1 MPDNQHRD
9 IYRRMLKLVKPHWHR
24 LAIAMVCMVGVAIC
38 TAALPYLVQPVLDD
52 IFIKKQAEM
61 LTFLS
66 IVVFLVFTMKALT
79 EWGHAYLM
87 SYVGQRI
94 VAHLR
99 QQLYNHLQRLP
110 LSFFDRMPT
119 GLLMSRVTNDVNL
132 VQGAVSNAITAL
144 LKDPLTLVG
153 LMAVMFARDWQL
165 SLIAMVVLPFA
176 FFPVVKFGRMLRRI
190 STKSQESMG
199 DISVILHETIS
210 GNRIVKAFG
219 MEEYEKERF
228 NRENIRYFRYLM
240 KSVMV
245 RALSSPMMEFLGGI
259 AIVFVILYGGYRV
272 IQGVSTPGEFF
283 SFLGALLL
291 LYEPLKRLSRV
302 NNVVQEGIAAAT
314 RIYDV
319 LDTSPGIQDE
329 PDAIHLPPIQRELEL
344 RNVQFRYENEP
355 VLKDINLKVSA
366 GEVIA
371 IVGVSGAGKSTLVDL
386 IPRFYEVSDGAVFI
400 DGINVRNVTTDSLR
414 NQIGIVTQQ
423 TILFNDTVRN
433 NIAYGDINKSDAEII
448 AAARAANAYD
458 FIMKMDQGFDTL
470 IGEQGARLS
479 GGERQRLCIA
489 RALLK
494 NAPILILDE
503 ATSSLDSEAELEV
516 QKALEN
522 LMAGRTTLV
531 IAHRLSTIH
540 NADRIVVISNGR
552 IVEEGRHDEL
562 MECDGEYCR
571 LYDMQFAQFDNNST
585 VKSVTNVSGQ
595 VNK

>member
-1 MPDNQHRD
+1 MNS
-9 IYRRMLKLVKPHWHR
+9 YRRLLELVKPYWYR
-24 LAIAMVCMVGVAIC
+24 LAIAMVCMVGVALC

-52 IFIKKQAEM
+52 IFIQKKAEM
-61 LTFLS
+61 LKFLS
-66 IVVFLVFTMKALT
+66 VAVFLVFSVKALT
-79 EWGHAYLM
+79 EWGQTYLM
-87 SYVGQRI
+87 SYVGQRV
-94 VAHLR
+94 VAQLR
-99 QQLYNHLQRLP
+99 QQLYDHLQGLP

-132 VQGAVSNAITAL
+132 IQGAVSNAITGL
-144 LKDPLTLVG
+144 LKDPLTLIG
-153 LMAVMFARDWQL
+153 LLAVMFTRDWQL

-210 GNRIVKAFG
+210 GSRIVKAFG

-228 NRENIRYFRYLM
+228 NRENIRYFRYLI

-245 RALSSPMMEFLGGI
+245 RALSSPLMEFLGGI

-291 LYEPLKRLSRV
+291 LYEPIKRLSRI

-314 RIYDV
+314 RIYDI
-319 LDTSPGIQDE
+319 LDTPPAIQDK
-329 PDAIHLPPIQRELEL
+329 PDAIQLPPMKRELEL
-344 RNVQFRYENEP
+344 SNVQFRYDNEP

-366 GEVIA
+366 GEVVA

-386 IPRFYEVSDGAVFI
+386 IPRFYEVSGGAIFI
-400 DGINVRNVTTDSLR
+400 DGIDIRDATMGSLR
-414 NQIGIVTQQ
+414 GQIGIVTQQ

-433 NIAYGDINKSDAEII
+433 NIAYGDINKSDEEII
-448 AAARAANAYD
+448 AAAKAANAYG
-458 FIMKMDQGFDTL
+458 FIMKLDQGFNTI

-503 ATSSLDSEAELEV
+503 ATSSLDSEAEMEV
-516 QKALEN
+516 QRALEN

-531 IAHRLSTIH
+531 IAHRLSTIK

-552 IVEEGRHDEL
+552 IVEQGHHDEL
-562 MECDGEYCR
+562 MECNGDYCR
-571 LYDMQFAQFDNNST
+571 LYDMQFAQLDNNST
-585 VKSVTNVSGQ
+585 AKTVSDLSDQ
-595 VNK
+595 VRK

>member
-1 MPDNQHRD
+1 MADNQQRD

-52 IFIKKQAEM
+52 IFIKKKAEM
-61 LTFLS
+61 LKFLS
-66 IVVFLVFTMKALT
+66 IVVFLVFTVKALT

-99 QQLYNHLQRLP
+99 QQLYDHLQRLP

-132 VQGAVSNAITAL
+132 IQGAVSNAITGL

-153 LMAVMFARDWQL
+153 LLAVMFARDWQL

-199 DISVILHETIS
+199 DISVILQETIS
-210 GNRIVKAFG
+210 GSRIVKAFG

-245 RALSSPMMEFLGGI
+245 RALSSPLMEFLGGI

-291 LYEPLKRLSRV
+291 LYEPIKRLSRI

-319 LDTSPGIQDE
+319 LDTSPGIQDA
-329 PDAIHLPPIQRELEL
+329 PDAIELPPIQQELEL
-344 RNVQFRYENEP
+344 RNVQFRYDNEP
-355 VLKDINLKVSA
+355 VLKDIYLKVSA

-386 IPRFYEVSDGAVFI
+386 IPRFYEVSEGTVLI
-400 DGINVRNVTTDSLR
+400 DGIDVRNVTMDSLR

-433 NIAYGDINKSDAEII
+433 NIAYGDISKSDGEII
-448 AAARAANAYD
+448 AAAKAANAYD
-458 FIMKMDQGFDTL
+458 FIMKMDQGFDSV

-531 IAHRLSTIH
+531 IAHRLSTIQ

-562 MECDGEYCR
+562 LECDGEYCR
-571 LYDMQFAQFDNNST
+571 LYDMQFAQLDSNST
-585 VKSVTNVSGQ
+585 VATETTVSGQ

>member
-1 MPDNQHRD
+1 MNL
-9 IYRRMLKLVKPHWHR
+9 YRRLLELVKPYWQR
-24 LAIAMVCMVGVAIC
+24 LAIAMFCMVGVALC

-52 IFIKKQAEM
+52 IFIQKKAEM
-61 LTFLS
+61 LKFLS
-66 IVVFLVFTMKALT
+66 IVVFLVFSVKALT
-79 EWGHAYLM
+79 EWGQTYLM

-94 VAHLR
+94 VAQLR
-99 QQLYNHLQRLP
+99 QQLYDQLQSLP

-119 GLLMSRVTNDVNL
+119 GVLMSRVTNDVNL
-132 VQGAVSNAITAL
+132 IQGAVSNAITGI

-153 LMAVMFARDWQL
+153 LVAVMFTRDWHL

-199 DISVILHETIS
+199 DISVILPETIS
-210 GNRIVKAFG
+210 GSRIVKAFG

-228 NRENIRYFRYLM
+228 NRENIKYFRYLM

-245 RALSSPMMEFLGGI
+245 RALSSPLMEFLGGI

-291 LYEPLKRLSRV
+291 LYEPIKRLSRI
-302 NNVVQEGIAAAT
+302 NNVVQEGVAAAT
-314 RIYDV
+314 RIYDI
-319 LDTSPGIQDE
+319 LDTPPEIQDK
-329 PDAIHLPPIQRELEL
+329 PDAIQLPLMRRELEL
-344 RNVQFRYENEP
+344 RDVQFRYDNEP

-366 GEVIA
+366 GEVVA

-386 IPRFYEVSDGAVFI
+386 IPRFYEVYDGAILI
-400 DGINVRNVTTDSLR
+400 DGMDIRDVTMDSLR
-414 NQIGIVTQQ
+414 DQIGIVTQQ

-433 NIAYGDINKSDAEII
+433 NIAYGDINKSDEEII
-448 AAARAANAYD
+448 AAAKAANAYD
-458 FIMKMDQGFDTL
+458 FIMKMGQGFDTI

-503 ATSSLDSEAELEV
+503 ATSSLDSEAEMEV
-516 QKALEN
+516 QRALEN

-531 IAHRLSTIH
+531 IAHRLSTIK

-571 LYDMQFAQFDNNST
+571 LYDMQFAQVDNNST
-585 VKSVTNVSGQ
+585 LKTGTVARGHEGE
-595 VNK
+595 

>member
-1 MPDNQHRD
+1 MNL
-9 IYRRMLKLVKPHWHR
+9 YRRLLELVKPHWHR
-24 LAIAMVCMVGVAIC
+24 LAIAMVCMVGVALC
-38 TAALPYLVQPVLDD
+38 TAALPYLVKPVLDD
-52 IFIKKQAEM
+52 IFIQKKAEM
-61 LTFLS
+61 LKFLS
-66 IVVFLVFTMKALT
+66 IVVFLVFFIKALT
-79 EWGHAYLM
+79 EWGHTYLM
-87 SYVGQRI
+87 SYIGQRI
-94 VAHLR
+94 VAQLR
-99 QQLYNHLQRLP
+99 QQLYDHLQILP
-110 LSFFDRMPT
+110 LSFFDRVST
-119 GLLMSRVTNDVNL
+119 GRLMSRVTNDVNL
-132 VQGAVSNAITAL
+132 IQGAVTNAITGS
-144 LKDPLTLVG
+144 LKDPFTLIG
-153 LMAVMFARDWQL
+153 LLVVMFTRDWQL
-165 SLIAMVVLPFA
+165 SLISMVVLPFA
-176 FFPVVKFGRMLRRI
+176 FFPVIKFGSMLRRI

-210 GNRIVKAFG
+210 GSRIVKAFG

-228 NRENIRYFRYLM
+228 NRENLRYFSYLM

-245 RALSSPMMEFLGGI
+245 RALSSPLMEFLGGI

-291 LYEPLKRLSRV
+291 LYEPIKRLSRI

-314 RIYDV
+314 RIYDI
-319 LDTSPGIQDE
+319 LDTPPGIQDKA
-329 PDAIHLPPIQRELEL
+329 DAIELPPMRQELEL
-344 RNVQFRYENEP
+344 RNVQFRYDDEP
-355 VLKDINLKVSA
+355 VLKDIDLKVSA
-366 GEVIA
+366 GEIVA

-386 IPRFYEVSDGAVFI
+386 IPRFYEVYHGAILI
-400 DGINVRNVTTDSLR
+400 DGVDIRDVTMSSLR

-433 NIAYGDINKSDAEII
+433 NIAYGDIHKSDKEII
-448 AAARAANAYD
+448 AAAKAANAYN
-458 FIMKMDQGFDTL
+458 FIMKMDQGFDTI

-503 ATSSLDSEAELEV
+503 ATSSLDSEAEMEV
-516 QKALEN
+516 QRALEN

-531 IAHRLSTIH
+531 IAHRLSTIK

-562 MECDGEYCR
+562 MECNGEYCR
-571 LYDMQFAQFDNNST
+571 LYDMQFAQIDNNST
-585 VKSVTNVSGQ
+585 SKTLTVARHHKAE
-595 VNK
+595 

>member
-1 MPDNQHRD
+1 MNL
-9 IYRRMLKLVKPHWHR
+9 YRRLLELVKPHWHR

-52 IFIKKQAEM
+52 IFIQKKAEM
-61 LTFLS
+61 LKFLS

-99 QQLYNHLQRLP
+99 QQLYDHLQRLP

-132 VQGAVSNAITAL
+132 IQGAVSNAITGL

-153 LMAVMFARDWQL
+153 LLAVMFARDWQL

-176 FFPVVKFGRMLRRI
+176 FFPVVKFGRVLRRI

-199 DISVILHETIS
+199 DISVILQETIS
-210 GNRIVKAFG
+210 GSRIVKAFG

-228 NRENIRYFRYLM
+228 SRENIRYFRYLM

-245 RALSSPMMEFLGGI
+245 RALSSPLMEFLGGI

-272 IQGVSTPGEFF
+272 IQEVSTPGEFF

-291 LYEPLKRLSRV
+291 LYEPIKRLSRI

-319 LDTSPGIQDE
+319 LDTSPGIQDA
-329 PDAIHLPPIQRELEL
+329 PDAIQLPPIQQELEL

-386 IPRFYEVSDGAVFI
+386 IPRFYEVSEGTVLI
-400 DGINVRNVTTDSLR
+400 DGIDVRNVTMDSLR

-433 NIAYGDINKSDAEII
+433 NIAYGDIRKSDREII
-448 AAARAANAYD
+448 AAAKAANAYD
-458 FIMKMDQGFDTL
+458 FIMKMDQGFDSL

-531 IAHRLSTIH
+531 IAHRLSTIQ

-562 MECDGEYCR
+562 LECDGEYCR
-571 LYDMQFAQFDNNST
+571 LYDMQFAQLDNNST
-585 VKSVTNVSGQ
+585 LKTETNVSG
-595 VNK
+595 

>member
-1 MPDNQHRD
+1 MPDNQQRD
-9 IYRRMLKLVKPHWHR
+9 IYRRLLKLVKPHWHR
-24 LAIAMVCMVGVAIC
+24 LTIAMVCMVGVAIC

-99 QQLYNHLQRLP
+99 QQLYDHLQRLP

-210 GNRIVKAFG
+210 GSRIVKAFG

-291 LYEPLKRLSRV
+291 LYEPIKRLSRV

-314 RIYDV
+314 RIYDI

-400 DGINVRNVTTDSLR
+400 DGINVRNVTMNSLR

-458 FIMKMDQGFDTL
+458 FIMKMDQGFGTL

-585 VKSVTNVSGQ
+585 VKPVTNVSGQ

>member
-1 MPDNQHRD
+1 
-9 IYRRMLKLVKPHWHR
+9 MLKLVKPHWHR

-52 IFIKKQAEM
+52 IFIKKKAEM
-61 LTFLS
+61 LKFLS
-66 IVVFLVFTMKALT
+66 IVVFLVFTVKALT

-99 QQLYNHLQRLP
+99 QQLYDHLQRLP

-132 VQGAVSNAITAL
+132 IQGAVSNAITGL

-153 LMAVMFARDWQL
+153 LLAVMFARDWQL

-199 DISVILHETIS
+199 DISVILQETIS
-210 GNRIVKAFG
+210 GSRIVKAFG

-245 RALSSPMMEFLGGI
+245 RALSSPLMEFLGGI

-291 LYEPLKRLSRV
+291 LYEPIKRLSRI

-319 LDTSPGIQDE
+319 LDTSPGIQDA
-329 PDAIHLPPIQRELEL
+329 PDAIELPPIQQELEL
-344 RNVQFRYENEP
+344 RNVQFRYDNEP
-355 VLKDINLKVSA
+355 VLKDIDLKVSA

-386 IPRFYEVSDGAVFI
+386 IPRFYEVSEGTVLI
-400 DGINVRNVTTDSLR
+400 DGIDVRNVTMDSLR

-433 NIAYGDINKSDAEII
+433 NIAYGDINKSDGEII
-448 AAARAANAYD
+448 AAAKAANAYD
-458 FIMKMDQGFDTL
+458 FIMKMDQGFDSV

-531 IAHRLSTIH
+531 IAHRLSTIQ

-562 MECDGEYCR
+562 LECDGEYCR
-571 LYDMQFAQFDNNST
+571 LYDMQFAQFANNSKAKTGT
-585 VKSVTNVSGQ
+585 VARGHRAE
-595 VNK
+595 

>member
-1 MPDNQHRD
+1 MNL
-9 IYRRMLKLVKPHWHR
+9 YRRLLELVKPYWHR
-24 LAIAMVCMVGVAIC
+24 LAIAMACMVGVALC

-52 IFIKKQAEM
+52 IFIQKKAEM
-61 LTFLS
+61 LKFLS
-66 IVVFLVFTMKALT
+66 VVVFLVFSIKALT
-79 EWGHAYLM
+79 EWGHSYLM
-87 SYVGQRI
+87 SYVGQRV
-94 VAHLR
+94 VAQLR
-99 QQLYNHLQRLP
+99 QQLYDHLQRLP

-132 VQGAVSNAITAL
+132 IQGAVSSAITGL
-144 LKDPLTLVG
+144 LKDPLTLIG
-153 LMAVMFARDWQL
+153 LVVVMFTRDWQL

-210 GNRIVKAFG
+210 GSRIVKAFG

-228 NRENIRYFRYLM
+228 NRQNIRYFGYLM

-245 RALSSPMMEFLGGI
+245 RALSSPLMEFLGGI

-291 LYEPLKRLSRV
+291 LYEPIKRLSSI
-302 NNVVQEGIAAAT
+302 NNVVQEGMAAAT
-314 RIYDV
+314 RIYDI
-319 LDTSPGIQDE
+319 LDTPPEIQDKT
-329 PDAIHLPPIQRELEL
+329 DAIQLPHIRRELVL
-344 RNVQFRYENEP
+344 RNVQFRYDNEP
-355 VLKDINLKVSA
+355 VLKNINLKVSA
-366 GEVIA
+366 GEAVA

-386 IPRFYEVSDGAVFI
+386 IPRFYEVYDGAILI
-400 DGINVRNVTTDSLR
+400 DGTDIRDVTMDSLR
-414 NQIGIVTQQ
+414 DQIGIVTQQ

-433 NIAYGDINKSDAEII
+433 NIAYGDINKSDEEII
-448 AAARAANAYD
+448 AAAKAANAYD
-458 FIMKMDQGFDTL
+458 FIMKMDQGFDTI

-503 ATSSLDSEAELEV
+503 ATSSLDSEAEMEV
-516 QKALEN
+516 QRALEN

-531 IAHRLSTIH
+531 IAHRLSTIK

-562 MECDGEYCR
+562 IECHGEYCR
-571 LYDMQFAQFDNNST
+571 LYDMQFAQLDNNST
-585 VKSVTNVSGQ
+585 LKTVTVARGHEGE
-595 VNK
+595 

>member
-1 MPDNQHRD
+1 M
-9 IYRRMLKLVKPHWHR
+9 
-24 LAIAMVCMVGVAIC
+24 
-38 TAALPYLVQPVLDD
+38 
-52 IFIKKQAEM
+52 
-61 LTFLS
+61 
-66 IVVFLVFTMKALT
+66 
-79 EWGHAYLM
+79 
-87 SYVGQRI
+87 
-94 VAHLR
+94 
-99 QQLYNHLQRLP
+99 
-110 LSFFDRMPT
+110 
-119 GLLMSRVTNDVNL
+119 
-132 VQGAVSNAITAL
+132 
-144 LKDPLTLVG
+144 
-153 LMAVMFARDWQL
+153 
-165 SLIAMVVLPFA
+165 
-176 FFPVVKFGRMLRRI
+176 
-190 STKSQESMG
+190 
-199 DISVILHETIS
+199 
-210 GNRIVKAFG
+210 
-219 MEEYEKERF
+219 
-228 NRENIRYFRYLM
+228 
-240 KSVMV
+240 
-245 RALSSPMMEFLGGI
+245 
-259 AIVFVILYGGYRV
+259 
-272 IQGVSTPGEFF
+272 
-283 SFLGALLL
+283 
-291 LYEPLKRLSRV
+291 

-355 VLKDINLKVSA
+355 VLKDVNLKVSA

-400 DGINVRNVTTDSLR
+400 DGINVRNVTMDSLR

-448 AAARAANAYD
+448 AAAKAANAYD

-503 ATSSLDSEAELEV
+503 ATTSLDSEAELEV

-540 NADRIVVISNGR
+540 NADRIVVISHGR

-571 LYDMQFAQFDNNST
+571 LYDMQFAQFDNNSRI
-585 VKSVTNVSGQ
+585 KPVTNVSGQ

>member
-1 MPDNQHRD
+1 MPDNQQRD
-9 IYRRMLKLVKPHWHR
+9 IYRRLLKLVKPHWHR
-24 LAIAMVCMVGVAIC
+24 LTIAMVCMVGVAIC

-99 QQLYNHLQRLP
+99 QQLYDHLQRLP

-210 GNRIVKAFG
+210 GSRIVKAFG

-228 NRENIRYFRYLM
+228 NRENIRYFSYLM

-314 RIYDV
+314 RIYDI

-355 VLKDINLKVSA
+355 VLKDINLMVSA

-400 DGINVRNVTTDSLR
+400 DGINVRNVTMNSLR

-458 FIMKMDQGFDTL
+458 FIMKMDQGFGTL

-585 VKSVTNVSGQ
+585 VKPVTNVSGQ

>member
-1 MPDNQHRD
+1 MNLYGR
-9 IYRRMLKLVKPHWHR
+9 LLELVKPYWHR
-24 LAIAMVCMVGVAIC
+24 LAIAMVCMVGVALC

-52 IFIKKQAEM
+52 IFIQKKAEM
-61 LTFLS
+61 LKLLS
-66 IVVFLVFTMKALT
+66 IVVFLIFFIKALT
-79 EWGHAYLM
+79 EWGETYLM

-94 VAHLR
+94 VAQLR
-99 QQLYNHLQRLP
+99 QQLYDHLQRLP

-132 VQGAVSNAITAL
+132 VQGAVSNAIAGL
-144 LKDPLTLVG
+144 LKDPLTLIG
-153 LMAVMFARDWQL
+153 LMAVMFAREWQL

-176 FFPVVKFGRMLRRI
+176 FFPVFKFGRMLRRI

-210 GNRIVKAFG
+210 GSRIVKAFG

-228 NRENIRYFRYLM
+228 NRENMRNFRYFM

-245 RALSSPMMEFLGGI
+245 QALSSPLMEFFGGI
-259 AIVFVILYGGYRV
+259 AIVFIILYGGHRV
-272 IQGVSTPGEFF
+272 IRGVSTPGEFF

-291 LYEPLKRLSRV
+291 LYEPIKRLSRI

-314 RIYDV
+314 RIYDI
-319 LDTSPGIQDE
+319 LDTPSMIQDK
-329 PDAIHLPPIQRELEL
+329 PDAIQLPPMRHELEL
-344 RNVQFRYENEP
+344 SKVQFRYDNEP

-366 GEVIA
+366 GEVVA

-386 IPRFYEVSDGAVFI
+386 IPRFYEVYYGAILI
-400 DGINVRNVTTDSLR
+400 DGTDIRDVTIDSLR
-414 NQIGIVTQQ
+414 AQIGIVTQQ

-433 NIAYGDINKSDAEII
+433 NIAYGDINKSDEEII
-448 AAARAANAYD
+448 TAAKAANAYD
-458 FIMKMDQGFDTL
+458 FIMKLDQGFDTI

-503 ATSSLDSEAELEV
+503 ATSSLDSEAEMEV
-516 QKALEN
+516 QRALEN
-522 LMAGRTTLV
+522 LMVGRTTLV
-531 IAHRLSTIH
+531 IAHRLSTIK

-552 IVEEGRHDEL
+552 IVEEGHHNEL

-571 LYDMQFAQFDNNST
+571 LYDMQFAQLDNNSKART
-585 VKSVTNVSGQ
+585 VSNVSGQ
-595 VNK
+595 VSK